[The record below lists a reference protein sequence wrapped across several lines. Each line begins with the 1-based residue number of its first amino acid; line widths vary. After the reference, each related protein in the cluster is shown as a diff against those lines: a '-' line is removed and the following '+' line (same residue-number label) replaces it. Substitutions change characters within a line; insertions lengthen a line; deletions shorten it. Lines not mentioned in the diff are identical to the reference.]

1 MGMKDTQTIAFVLAL
16 FGIGA
21 GAIGAFLD
29 NVKIVGAG
37 VVLVGVAVL
46 LT

>member
-1 MGMKDTQTIAFVLAL
+1 MHGDAGTIAFVIAL

-21 GAIGAFLD
+21 GALGAFFD
-29 NVKIVGAG
+29 NVKLVGAG

-46 LT
+46 LGT